1 MIKQKIFNFNF
12 NLNDNNSNFFV
23 NSTNKNAFDGIT
35 SQNLKGIF
43 LVGPNKSGK
52 SSLADIWLNKFNGIK
67 FNNNFEQIINNYKNV
82 LIDDI
87 DRKNNEENLFHI
99 LNHCKLNNLRILIT
113 SKYQIKDMQLGLN
126 DLISRIKTFN
136 FFEIYKPDDE
146 MLINLLTK
154 LFVEKQFVINSN
166 DIFKYILNNAERSY
180 ENVFNIVNKLDK
192 LSLEKKRQLT
202 IPLIK
207 EIL

>member
-52 SSLADIWLNKFNGIK
+52 SSLANIWLNKFNGIK

-87 DRKNNEENLFHI
+87 DQQNNEENLFHI
-99 LNHCKLNNLRILIT
+99 LNHCKLNSLNILIT

-180 ENVFNIVNKLDK
+180 EDVFNIVNKLDK

>member
-12 NLNDNNSNFFV
+12 NLNDNNLNFFV

-52 SSLADIWLNKFNGIK
+52 SSLANIWLNKFNGIK

-87 DRKNNEENLFHI
+87 DQQNNEENLFHI
-99 LNHCKLNNLRILIT
+99 LNHCKLNSLNILIT

-180 ENVFNIVNKLDK
+180 EDVFNIVNKLDK

>member
-87 DRKNNEENLFHI
+87 DQQNNEENLFHI
-99 LNHCKLNNLRILIT
+99 LNHCKLNSLNILIT

-180 ENVFNIVNKLDK
+180 EDVFNIVNKLDK